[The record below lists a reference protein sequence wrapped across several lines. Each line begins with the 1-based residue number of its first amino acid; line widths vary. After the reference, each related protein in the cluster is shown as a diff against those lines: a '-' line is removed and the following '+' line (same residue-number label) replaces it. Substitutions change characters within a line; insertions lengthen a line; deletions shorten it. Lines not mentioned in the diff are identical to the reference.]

1 MLTPTHL
8 SLLSM
13 KQQSCL
19 TLIKCSSYY
28 VIPLF
33 QCLNILSQS
42 SFNNLYGPL
51 QSGPGYFSV
60 LISCYSPYIFFSS
73 FGVLLLTGKLHEGKD
88 FVYVFTVGSQCQVE

>member
-1 MLTPTHL
+1 MPTPTHL

-19 TLIKCSSYY
+19 TLVKCIFCY

-42 SFNNLYGPL
+42 SFNILYGPL
-51 QSGPGYFSV
+51 LSGPGCFSV
-60 LISCYSPYIFFSS
+60 FIPCYSPYIFFSS
-73 FGVLLLTGKLHEGKD
+73 HWG
-88 FVYVFTVGSQCQVE
+88 